1 MDIALDEDQVMLKE
15 TAVSFAQ
22 QALPAARIRELE
34 TSEQGFDAGVWKEMA
49 QMGWVGAA
57 FPDTYGGAESGWLEL
72 ALIVEALG
80 QGAIPSPL
88 FSTVVEAG
96 FTLLDVGADRQKD
109 EWLPRIASGDALM
122 TVALMEANGGLRP
135 QDIRTRIARAGN
147 GFRMDGT
154 KAFVRDA
161 GAADGIIC
169 VARSGDNAQD
179 LTLVIV
185 PKNTPGVSLRR
196 MPAAGGEA
204 LWEVEFKG
212 VEVDA
217 DALVGEMGGAWPAVA
232 RLLLRGAAFKSAE
245 LVGIGQ
251 ASLDLTLSYAKERVQ
266 FGKPIGSFQGVQHHA
281 AEMYRDLEVSRLLSW
296 QASSALG
303 EGLSGERK
311 VAMAKAKAS
320 QCIPALTR
328 TAHQIHGAI
337 AYYRDYPLE
346 LYYHRALAAQAA
358 YGDAA
363 YHRRVLARLLTADMT
378 AFRGQDAHE
387 LPVHYF

>member
-1 MDIALDEDQVMLKE
+1 MDIALDDDQVMLKE

-22 QALPAARIRELE
+22 QALSAARIRELE

-49 QMGWVGAA
+49 QMGWVAAA
-57 FPDTYGGAESGWLEL
+57 FPETYGGAGTGLVEL

-80 QGAIPSPL
+80 QGATPSPL
-88 FSTVVEAG
+88 FSTVIEAG
-96 FTLLDVGADRQKD
+96 FTLLDAGAARQKD
-109 EWLPRIASGDALM
+109 DWLTRIAAGEALM
-122 TVALMEANGGLRP
+122 TAALMEANGGLRA
-135 QDIRTRIARAGN
+135 QDVRTRIARSGN
-147 GFRMDGT
+147 GFRIDGT

-161 GAADGIIC
+161 GAADAIIC
-169 VARSGDNAQD
+169 VARSGEGAED
-179 LTLVIV
+179 LTLAIV
-185 PKNTPGVSLRR
+185 PKGATGVSLRR

-204 LWEVEFKG
+204 LWQVEFKG

-217 DALVGEMGGAWPAVA
+217 DAIVGDVGTGWLAVQ

-296 QASSALG
+296 QASSSLG
-303 EGLSGERK
+303 EGLSGERE

-320 QCIPALTR
+320 QCVPALTR

-363 YHRRVLARLLTADMT
+363 HHRRVLARLLSTNNA

>member
-1 MDIALDEDQVMLKE
+1 MDIALNEEQIMLRE
-15 TAVSFAQ
+15 TAGSFARS
-22 QALPAARIRELE
+22 ALPAARIRELE
-34 TSEQGFDAGVWKEMA
+34 TTEQGFDHGVWREMA
-49 QMGWVGAA
+49 QMGWSAAA
-57 FPDTYGGAESGWLEL
+57 FPELYGGSETGWLEL

-88 FSTVVEAG
+88 FSTVIEAG
-96 FTLLDVGADRQKD
+96 FTVLDAGAERQKS
-109 EWLPRIASGDALM
+109 EWLPRIAAGEAVM

-135 QDIRTRIARAGN
+135 QDVRTRMSRLGN
-147 GFRMDGT
+147 GFRIDGT

-161 GAADGIIC
+161 SAAAGIIC
-169 VARSGDNAQD
+169 VVRSGEAAQD
-179 LTLVIV
+179 LTLAIV
-185 PKNTPGVSLRR
+185 PRDATGVRLCR

-204 LWEVEFKG
+204 LWQVEFAG

-217 DALVGEMGGAWPAVA
+217 DAIVGDVGGAWPIIA

-251 ASLDLTLSYAKERVQ
+251 ASLDLTLSYAKERIQ
-266 FGKPIGSFQGVQHHA
+266 FGKQIGSFQGVQHHA

-303 EGLSGERK
+303 DKLSGERE

-328 TAHQIHGAI
+328 TAHQIYGAI

-363 YHRRVLARLLTADMT
+363 YHRRALAHLLTADIN
-378 AFRGQDAHE
+378 AFRGKDAHE
-387 LPVHYF
+387 LPVH

>member
-1 MDIALDEDQVMLKE
+1 MDIALDEDQVMLRD
-15 TAVSFAQ
+15 TAVAFAQ
-22 QALPAARIRELE
+22 GALSGERIRALE
-34 TSEQGFDAGVWKEMA
+34 TTEHGFDAGVWKEMA
-49 QMGWVGAA
+49 QMGWAAAA
-57 FPDTYGGAESGWLEL
+57 FPETYGGAETGWLEL

-88 FSTVVEAG
+88 FSSVVEAG
-96 FTLLDVGADRQKD
+96 FTLLDAGSERQKT
-109 EWLPRIASGDALM
+109 EWLPRIASGDAVM

-135 QDIRTRIARAGN
+135 QDVRTRIVRSGN
-147 GFRMDGT
+147 GFRIDGL

-161 GAADGIIC
+161 GAAAGIVC
-169 VARSGDNAQD
+169 VARSGDNPQD
-179 LTLVIV
+179 LTLAVV
-185 PKNTPGVSLRR
+185 PKDAPGMRLRR
-196 MPAAGGEA
+196 MAAAGGES
-204 LWEVEFKG
+204 LWEVEFAG

-217 DALVGEMGGAWPAVA
+217 DAIVGEIGGGWPAVA
-232 RLLLRGAAFKSAE
+232 RLLLRGATFKSAE

-303 EGLSGERK
+303 EGLAGERE
-311 VAMAKAKAS
+311 VAIAKAKSS

-363 YHRRVLARLLTADMT
+363 YHRRVLARLLTTDPN

-387 LPVHYF
+387 LPIHYF